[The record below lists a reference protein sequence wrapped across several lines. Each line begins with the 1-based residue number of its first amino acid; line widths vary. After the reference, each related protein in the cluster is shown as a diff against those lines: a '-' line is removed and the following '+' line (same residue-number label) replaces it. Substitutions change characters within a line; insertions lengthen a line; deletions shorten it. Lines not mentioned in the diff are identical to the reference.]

1 MLFVTYSWFQIV
13 FSYCIIK
20 SSIHNFSFRNAVLY
34 IVITREKVI
43 KVLKI
48 KGKYFFK
55 E

>member
-1 MLFVTYSWFQIV
+1 MLFVTYSWFYFV
-13 FSYCIIK
+13 FSCCIIK
-20 SSIHNFSFRNAVLY
+20 ANNDNFSFRNAVLY